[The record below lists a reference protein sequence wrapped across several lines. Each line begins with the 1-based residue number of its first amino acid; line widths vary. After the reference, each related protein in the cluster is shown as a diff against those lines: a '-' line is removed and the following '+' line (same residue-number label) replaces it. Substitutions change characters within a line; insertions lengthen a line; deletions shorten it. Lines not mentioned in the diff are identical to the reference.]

1 MDTTVDQAIMDDA
14 IAHRWIVAN
23 AMAIVIGAVCGFAGT
38 GADALFM
45 IESADLTTAAKMAY
59 WTVQIGLVVIPCAAY
74 AMLTVP
80 VLQSIIPAL
89 RSDIWF
95 AAHVAMAVVLGGG
108 LALFVGTPD
117 KSESFS
123 WAGES
128 TDTVVFMTIFLAVL
142 GAIVGAVLGGIQSLV
157 WRRVARGSLVW
168 IGMTALSGVVV
179 VLILAAAIPFFPGM
193 SRLGFAVTLECVGA
207 AGGIVSTFI
216 MVPALRRLQP
226 RG

>member
-59 WTVQIGLVVIPCAAY
+59 WTIQIGLVVIPCAAY

-128 TDTVVFMTIFLAVL
+128 TDTVVFMTIFFAVL
-142 GAIVGAVLGGIQSLV
+142 GAILGAVVGIVQSLV
-157 WRRVARGSLVW
+157 WRRVARGSRFW
-168 IGMTALSGVVV
+168 IAMSALSGSITL
-179 VLILAAAIPFFPGM
+179 LIVLAATPLFAEGTKLVSEGIQQ
-193 SRLGFAVTLECVGA
+193 GFLVI
-207 AGGIVSTFI
+207 GGTVSMLI
-216 MVPALRRLQP
+216 MLPALRRLRP